1 MVTKRLMT
9 ITETE
14 NEGNLS
20 QFSCKKNF
28 VKQKLQYSHT
38 TKNCILKILNLKQ
51 HVDCRSCMKAI

>member
-9 ITETE
+9 IIETE

-28 VKQKLQYSHT
+28 VKKSYST
-38 TKNCILKILNLKQ
+38 VTQPKT
-51 HVDCRSCMKAI
+51 AF